1 MRAMVIDPVRGYSIM
16 FKCRFFRISTAVAV
30 AVAAGIYMTCLMQET
45 QCTGAVN
52 FVCHSYI
59 LGLYRTC
66 S

>member
-16 FKCRFFRISTAVAV
+16 FKCRFFRISAAVAV
-30 AVAAGIYMTCLMQET
+30 AVGIYMTCLMQET
-45 QCTGAVN
+45 QCTGAVI